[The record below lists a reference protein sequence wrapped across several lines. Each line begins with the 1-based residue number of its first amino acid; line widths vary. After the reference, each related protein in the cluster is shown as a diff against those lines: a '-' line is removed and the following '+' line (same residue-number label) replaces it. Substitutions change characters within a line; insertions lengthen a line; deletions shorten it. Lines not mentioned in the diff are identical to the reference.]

1 MKAPWGGPLL
11 VTSSCEGNHSGRL
24 SGPRQDK
31 RPRGQVTR
39 GGEAGITAANR
50 KQRASWIRREGEP

>member
-1 MKAPWGGPLL
+1 MKAPWGESLL
-11 VTSSCEGNHSGRL
+11 VTSSCERNRSGRL

-39 GGEAGITAANR
+39 RGETGVTAANR
-50 KQRASWIRREGEP
+50 KQRAACIRREGGP